1 MEQRREQL
9 RTRSQQWH
17 TQRGMELGELQ
28 QNKEDITVFGSYSR
42 SSGNTG
48 TGSVGVTCFGTK
60 YLRACHQSYRKTTK
74 LSERVDLALDSHT
87 MSSNMTNCRSPTD
100 VLPLRE
106 YRQDRLLSPG
116 AYERH
121 VMMDGGCSVVI
132 VSPPVQHKE
141 RRPRRQE
148 QVRSRDDREASEAD
162 RHSDGHTATNSPA
175 PSSVCSPTAEDV
187 SHHNGAT
194 EIYDFDDGVASA
206 TPLKLQLGDR
216 TQHMSDQHF
225 SDTVTEARLP
235 PSSRSS
241 TLRQPVVESRKHQ
254 TPQ

>member
-1 MEQRREQL
+1 MEDAQSLSCRRPYS
-9 RTRSQQWH
+9 TKN
-17 TQRGMELGELQ
+17 GA
-28 QNKEDITVFGSYSR
+28 VFNAGVRVTGAALVPPRLVPYIQSRPHRSR
-42 SSGNTG
+42 SN
-48 TGSVGVTCFGTK
+48 
-60 YLRACHQSYRKTTK
+60 RTT
-74 LSERVDLALDSHT
+74 
-87 MSSNMTNCRSPTD
+87 
-100 VLPLRE
+100 
-106 YRQDRLLSPG
+106 
-116 AYERH
+116 
-121 VMMDGGCSVVI
+121 
-132 VSPPVQHKE
+132 

>member
-87 MSSNMTNCRSPTD
+87 MSSIMTNCRSARCYDNEEGD
-100 VLPLRE
+100 VCYCRYKINTCEAGRTTVVYQQDMDLRGRAAE
-106 YRQDRLLSPG
+106 VPPMYYRCASI
-116 AYERH
+116 
-121 VMMDGGCSVVI
+121 VKTVCSVRV
-132 VSPPVQHKE
+132 
-141 RRPRRQE
+141 
-148 QVRSRDDREASEAD
+148 
-162 RHSDGHTATNSPA
+162 HTK
-175 PSSVCSPTAEDV
+175 
-187 SHHNGAT
+187 G
-194 EIYDFDDGVASA
+194 
-206 TPLKLQLGDR
+206 
-216 TQHMSDQHF
+216 MS
-225 SDTVTEARLP
+225 
-235 PSSRSS
+235 
-241 TLRQPVVESRKHQ
+241 
-254 TPQ
+254 